1 MRRRIISVIFTGALC
16 VAATQPALAG
26 RRDPKTP
33 TTGVRVTTSGSTVR
47 YTVNR
52 AGKPRTPG
60 RVRVNPGSVTCRRWT
75 TIESVVSGPPEKPV
89 TTSIT
94 HYWKQC
100 LSTVTGRPTGPARE
114 YDPGGGGVSAAEE
127 VWTAVVPDPV
137 IQREIGVRF
146 VTQRTAWVWL
156 PPEYFRGITVD
167 LRSSTG
173 EMRSGGA
180 AARAVQVLVNP
191 GWGGSGTSV
200 DCTVEAAFPYDRGRP
215 FWDQDSCGLWYMK
228 SSLDEPGGVYRAT
241 ATVVWEVNAVI
252 DGEPADTAT
261 VVTDGQAA
269 FRVEELQAL
278 VTCVGGSPSSC
289 PAVRSGTR

>member
-1 MRRRIISVIFTGALC
+1 MRRCILTMILAGSLC
-16 VAATQPALAG
+16 ASMTSPATAG

-33 TTGVRVTTSGSTVR
+33 PRGVRVTTSGSTVR

-75 TIESVVSGPPEKPV
+75 TTETVVSGPPDRPV
-89 TTSIT
+89 TTTIT

-100 LSTVTGRPTGPARE
+100 FSTTTGRPTGPARE
-114 YDPGGGGVSAAEE
+114 YEPGGGGSPAVEE

-137 IQREIGVRF
+137 IQRENGVRF

-173 EMRSGGA
+173 ELRAGGA
-180 AARAVQVLVNP
+180 TARAVQVLFNP
-191 GWGGSGTSV
+191 GWGGSETSV
-200 DCTVEAAFPYDRGRP
+200 DCTVEAAFPYDRARP
-215 FWDQDSCGLWYMK
+215 FWDQESCGL
-228 SSLDEPGGVYRAT
+228 
-241 ATVVWEVNAVI
+241 
-252 DGEPADTAT
+252 
-261 VVTDGQAA
+261 
-269 FRVEELQAL
+269 
-278 VTCVGGSPSSC
+278 
-289 PAVRSGTR
+289 